1 MKILMVC
8 IGNICRSPMA
18 EGIMR
23 NKIKQQGLDWT
34 VASAGIVGNPGQSP
48 HKFSQQVCFVR
59 GINLAGQGARR
70 FKPEML
76 DQYDLIYAMSDDV
89 LEEIRR
95 IGADNPNVSKAMLI
109 LDEQDPGGN
118 NSVPDP
124 LNGPEQWFK
133 IVYEMLDPACDFI
146 IEKYKNKQ

>member
-1 MKILMVC
+1 
-8 IGNICRSPMA
+8 MA

-23 NKIKQQGLDWT
+23 HKIKQHGLDWT
-34 VASAGIVGNPGQSP
+34 VASAGIIANPGQSP
-48 HKFSQQVCFVR
+48 HKFSQKTCFMK

-76 DQYDLIYAMSDDV
+76 EEYDLIYPMSEDV
-89 LEEIRR
+89 LSEIKR
-95 IGADNPNVSKAMLI
+95 IGGPDADYSKVKLI
-109 LDEQDPGGN
+109 LDEEEPGGN

-124 LNGPEQWFK
+124 LNGPEQWFE
-133 IVYEMLDPACDFI
+133 IVYGMLNPACDFI